1 MPSDPAE
8 LTANGK
14 NGESL
19 TGSPPRLLNRA
30 TLIESLA
37 VLLIGVALMHF
48 FYAGTGGVLGDERGV
63 PGHDSFYHIKMAE
76 LLPQRGL
83 LHQFEWLKFCYFTD
97 EGQDF
102 VSHHY
107 GFHVLLAPFVAL
119 SQRLTGDTLPGARWA
134 VMTMFGLNLVLFN
147 LLLIS
152 EGVRWR

>member
-1 MPSDPAE
+1 MS
-8 LTANGK
+8 G
-14 NGESL
+14 
-19 TGSPPRLLNRA
+19 RLHVPLVG
-30 TLIESLA
+30 IA
-37 VLLIGVALMHF
+37 VMHF
-48 FYAGTGGVLGDERGV
+48 CDGGTGGVLGDERGV

-119 SQRLTGDTLPGARWA
+119 SQRLTGDTLAGAEKKIEEGKSLARRKGRPDHHLSSGGAGPGAGR
-134 VMTMFGLNLVLFN
+134 
-147 LLLIS
+147 
-152 EGVRWR
+152 GVDG